1 MSENEQDRLTAM
13 DTLRYYAAKY
23 NDWLGSDEFREASE
37 DRRNKTS
44 QYERLLSRDG
54 ISAMTEVEVH
64 ELISSLWAF
73 GGWGNKDYL
82 VDRLLGA
89 VRLDEFKGL
98 LRDLLWG
105 ADPLCKR
112 YDNFNESVK
121 YLGSAAISEILAF
134 VHPSDCMIW
143 NERTRVGLKGIGF
156 LRDFV
161 DYYWIDG
168 DDYEKICSEC
178 KRILSLLN
186 ELDIHASDLL
196 DVDLFLYQVSIMEE
210 LEEEEEEQAITYDFD
225 HHEIKE
231 KIFEVGQ
238 YLGFEAEKEVRI
250 ARGAQVD
257 AVWTIHLGNL
267 GVVKYVFEVHK
278 GGSLDSTILNLQR
291 ARRNPAVQKGIIVS
305 NTDGLQHAK
314 AEVETLGEDFSSSLA
329 YLEAV
334 DVLKIEKSLREAWQI
349 INGLELIKSI

>member
-1 MSENEQDRLTAM
+1 MSENEQERLTALDM
-13 DTLRYYAAKY
+13 LRDYAAKY
-23 NDWLGSDEFREASE
+23 NAWLGSDEFREASE

-44 QYERLLSRDG
+44 QYEQLLSQDS
-54 ISAMTEVEVH
+54 ISAMTEVELH

-82 VDRLLGA
+82 VDRLLRA
-89 VRLDEFKGL
+89 VHLDEFKGL
-98 LRDLLWG
+98 LKDLLWG
-105 ADPLCKR
+105 PDPLGKR
-112 YDNFNESVK
+112 YDKFNESVK

-143 NERTRVGLKGIGF
+143 NERTRTGLKAIGF

-161 DYYWIDG
+161 DHYWIDG
-168 DDYEKICSEC
+168 DDYEKICGEC
-178 KRILSLLN
+178 IGIISLLN
-186 ELDIHASDLL
+186 ELDIHASNLL

-210 LEEEEEEQAITYDFD
+210 LEEEEEEQPITYDFD
-225 HHEIKE
+225 HNEIKE
-231 KIFEVGQ
+231 RIFEVGQ

-257 AVWTIHLGNL
+257 SVWTVHLGNL

-305 NTDGLQHAK
+305 NTDGLQHARS
-314 AEVETLGEDFSSSLA
+314 EVETLGEDFSSFIA
-329 YLEAV
+329 YLEAA
-334 DVLKIEKSLREAWQI
+334 DVLKMAKSLREVWQI